1 MKGFTK
7 GKGEGKKFIPTE
19 HKPKGVS
26 KEKIAKVG
34 KSSRIDNSKLLAKK
48 TNNLITKEKAQSLSD
63 TDLNR
68 SIDFVNRIFSNQT
81 QHLESN
87 DGKFDSS
94 LTQDQ
99 HEKTLD
105 TLNMLIELQQQR
117 KSGGRNMTNLDSSED
132 EETIEPN
139 PEFKVGDR
147 VRVSPDNDN
156 EGYDDFRDKILIVTD
171 VGTINSGGFGFD
183 DAMGEQGLYSFKTL
197 DGKEVHSS
205 LYDYEL
211 VPA

>member
-34 KSSRIDNSKLLAKK
+34 KSSRIDNTKLLAKK

-87 DGKFDSS
+87 GGKFDSS
-94 LTQDQ
+94 VTEDQ

-117 KSGGRNMTNLDSSED
+117 KSGGRNMTNLDESENREKRSLDDDSKEYLLYNLD
-132 EETIEPN
+132 EMRERFPELEKVIQDNAPFGVDPKDMWHWEMNELVYLIPNDLQHKIDDYYYTKIEPF
-139 PEFKVGDR
+139 E
-147 VRVSPDNDN
+147 
-156 EGYDDFRDKILIVTD
+156 
-171 VGTINSGGFGFD
+171 
-183 DAMGEQGLYSFKTL
+183 
-197 DGKEVHSS
+197 
-205 LYDYEL
+205 
-211 VPA
+211 